1 MLNKLKLVA
10 EETLPKLLNKRI
22 FILTGTGAV
31 SRAEKIELLSEIDT
45 FEVASDVFET
55 LVRAGFKKLLLFPAT
70 PQNLNCIEILK
81 SDLFIN
87 LVEGVGA
94 NFTARAIEQ
103 LKKTGVP
110 FTGSEAEPIR
120 ISTDKNQTKQV
131 VEKAGVKVAPSQLF
145 RDAGDKLDEK
155 MSFPIILKPKRDD
168 GSAGITN
175 DSVVSNDAELKKQ
188 LTEMLPRFT
197 GPIMGEQFVDG
208 REFSVTVIEVDGQP
222 FMLPI
227 AEVHFP
233 ERGFKSKWKI
243 YNYAAKWVPN
253 SPETKVVYANAPAK
267 NLAVEAEQQLTAASL
282 TAFKVLNLHNYARFD
297 YRMNDKDNT
306 VYFLEANANPS
317 LEETSQTETVESFKA
332 LGLTQLDF
340 LVLIMKSALER
351 FGKKLS

>member
-1 MLNKLKLVA
+1 MLNKLKIVA
-10 EETLPKLLNKRI
+10 EETLPKLINKRI

-55 LVRAGFKKLLLFPAT
+55 LVCAGFKKLLLFPAT
-70 PQNLNCIEILK
+70 PHNLNCIELLK

-94 NFTARAIEQ
+94 SFTARAIEEI
-103 LKKTGVP
+103 KKTGVP
-110 FTGSEAEPIR
+110 FTGSDAEPIR
-120 ISTDKNQTKQV
+120 ISTDKNQTKQA

-145 RDAGDKLDEK
+145 RDAKDKPDEK
-155 MSFPIILKPKRDD
+155 LGFPIILKPKRDD

-175 DSVVSNDAELKKQ
+175 DSVVKNEEELKLR

-197 GPIMGEQFVDG
+197 GPIMGEQYIDG
-208 REFSVTVIEVDGQP
+208 REFSATVIEVNGQAL
-222 FMLPI
+222 MLPI

-253 SPETKVVYANAPAK
+253 SPEIKTVYANAPAK
-267 NLAVEAEQQLTAASL
+267 NLATEVEQQLTAASL
-282 TAFKVLNLHNYARFD
+282 TAFKVLGLHDYARFD
-297 YRMNDKDNT
+297 FRMDDKTNAI
-306 VYFLEANANPS
+306 YFLEANANPS
-317 LEETSQTETVESFKA
+317 LEENPQVETTASFQSI
-332 LGLTQLDF
+332 GLTQLDF

-351 FGKKLS
+351 FGKKV